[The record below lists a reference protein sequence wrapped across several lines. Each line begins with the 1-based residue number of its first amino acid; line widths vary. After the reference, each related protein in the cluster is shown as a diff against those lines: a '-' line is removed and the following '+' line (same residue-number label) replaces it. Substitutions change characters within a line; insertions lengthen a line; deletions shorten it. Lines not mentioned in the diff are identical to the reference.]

1 MGLQG
6 VVMQTIGFEPQT
18 GAYYLVHPVFP
29 PPHQILMRSRDIGP
43 IEPTAETPWEAC
55 QRATAFA
62 VIGPKYPVAFA
73 ERYPSAFKNSCKPR
87 TSSPRV
93 PCERLR
99 LSMAQM
105 RCLFVVGAMAGS
117 TGVVCTVVAAL
128 ICTCNSAIL
137 ARRVFICDCISS
149 TVSAEADGGTA
160 FAPTMSIAATVK
172 PRNIFFFIQKIY

>member
-18 GAYYLVHPVFP
+18 GAYSLVHPVFP

-73 ERYPSAFKNSCKPR
+73 ERYPSAVKNSCKPR

-105 RCLFVVGAMAGS
+105 RCLFGVGAMVGS

-137 ARRVFICDCISS
+137 ARRLLICDCISS
-149 TVSAEADGGTA
+149 TVSADAGVT
-160 FAPTMSIAATVK
+160 FAPAMSISPIMSPK
-172 PRNIFFFIQKIY
+172 NMSFFIKK